1 MKYIG
6 IMSGTSL
13 DGIDAVICEFSAD
26 NQVQLIAKCSL
37 PFEPQLQTDLQKL
50 LRDFTLHLRELG
62 ELEVRLAINYAA
74 AVAKLLDLAK
84 LEASDITAI
93 GCHGQ
98 TVYHDP
104 YNQYPFSLQLV
115 DGNKLAQLTG
125 IDVVCDFR
133 RMDMAYGGQGAPLTP
148 VFHKY
153 FLQGMQARII
163 LNLGGIANITVLDPS
178 SEQVIGFDTGPANCL
193 IDLWMQDSYQ
203 LKYDENGALAR
214 NGQIIPELLARMLQD
229 PYFSLAAP
237 KSTGKEIYHLVWIQQ
252 HLQALNLEQAAA
264 GDILRS
270 LLELTAITVAD
281 AIKTVINP
289 AQVEAIYAC
298 GGGAYNQ
305 FLLERIAENS
315 QIKVRT
321 TKELGIDV
329 DQMEAIAFAWFAKR
343 RVEKLPA
350 NYETVTGAS
359 QKCILGALYAG
370 K

>member
-13 DGIDAVICEFSAD
+13 DGIDAVICEFTDD

-37 PFEPQLQTDLQKL
+37 PFEPELQADLQKL
-50 LRDFTLHLRELG
+50 LREFNLHLRELG
-62 ELEVRLAINYAA
+62 ELEVRLAINYAT
-74 AVAKLLDLAK
+74 AVTKLLDIGQILAN
-84 LEASDITAI
+84 EIIAI

-153 FLQGMQARII
+153 FLQGEQARVI
-163 LNLGGIANITVLDPS
+163 LNLGGIANITVLEPNN
-178 SEQVIGFDTGPANCL
+178 EQVIGFDTGPANCL
-193 IDLWMQDSYQ
+193 IDLWMQAKFQLSYD
-203 LKYDENGALAR
+203 KNGDLAR
-214 NGQIIPELLARMLQD
+214 SGQIIPELLAHMLQD

-237 KSTGKEIYHLVWIQQ
+237 KSTGKEIYHLALVNQ
-252 HLQALNLEQAAA
+252 HLGALSLVNYS
-264 GDILRS
+264 DVDVLRS
-270 LLELTAITVAD
+270 LLELTAITVSD
-281 AIKTVINP
+281 AIKGVILSE
-289 AQVEAIYAC
+289 QVEAIYAC

-305 FLLERIAENS
+305 FLLERIATNS
-315 QIKVRT
+315 QIQVKT
-321 TKELGIDV
+321 TQELGIDV

-343 RVEKLPA
+343 RIEKLPA
-350 NYETVTGAS
+350 NYETVTGAR

>member
-13 DGIDAVICEFSAD
+13 DGIDAVICEFAAE
-26 NQVQLIAKCSL
+26 NRVELIAKCSL
-37 PFEPQLQTDLQKL
+37 PFEPELQADLQKL
-50 LRDFTLHLRELG
+50 LRGFTLHLRELG

-74 AVAKLLDLAK
+74 AVAKLLDLSQIN
-84 LEASDITAI
+84 ASEITAI

-133 RMDMAYGGQGAPLTP
+133 RMDMAHGGQGAPLTP

-153 FLQGMQARII
+153 FLQGTQARVI
-163 LNLGGIANITVLDPS
+163 LNLGGIANITVLEPNN
-178 SEQVIGFDTGPANCL
+178 EQVIGFDTGPANCL
-193 IDLWMQDSYQ
+193 IDLWMQDKYQ
-203 LKYDENGALAR
+203 LAYDKNGELAR
-214 NGQIIPELLARMLQD
+214 SGVVIHELLGQMLQD

-237 KSTGKEIYHLVWIQQ
+237 KSTGKEIYHLEWVQQ
-252 HLQALNLEQAAA
+252 HLDALDLINASPA
-264 GDILRS
+264 DVLRS

-281 AIKTVINP
+281 AIKGVIAP

-305 FLLERIAENS
+305 FLLERIAANS
-315 QIKVRT
+315 QVHVKT
-321 TKELGIDV
+321 TQELGIDV

-343 RVEKLPA
+343 RIEKLPA
-350 NYETVTGAS
+350 NYETVTGAR